1 MPSSPEPRA
10 RVAALP
16 PAYCAAAGR
25 RGLKTGGMR
34 DFRFSCNV
42 FAIRSADGF
51 TGYCQAAER
60 FGYDAVF
67 TADHLGSPAPFAPLA
82 AAAAATRRLRV
93 GTMVLN
99 IGFWH
104 PHLLAREVATADVLT
119 GGRLE
124 LGLGAGHMKWEFDA
138 AGLPWRPLPERVGLL
153 ESALDEMERLFGAD
167 GYPQDRPYRDAYH
180 VPPLTPVQRRG
191 LNGTGPPLI
200 LGGTGDRMLTLAARR
215 ADTVAVGGL
224 LQVPGKPPGTFRIAT
239 AAEADERVAFVRR
252 EAGDR
257 AAGLELHALVQAVVV
272 TGDRAGAARDLVAER
287 LPYLT
292 VDELLETPFVLI
304 GTVAEIADQLAE
316 RRERYGFSFITVHE
330 PYMTAF
336 GPVIERLRG

>member
-1 MPSSPEPRA
+1 M
-10 RVAALP
+10 AALP

-25 RGLKTGGMR
+25 RGLKTGRMR

-60 FGYDAVF
+60 FGYDAVL
-67 TADHLGSPAPFAPLA
+67 TADHLGSPAPFAPLV
-82 AAAAATRRLRV
+82 AAAAATQRLRV

-99 IGFWH
+99 IGFWN

-138 AGLPWRPLPERVGLL
+138 AGLPWRPLAERVRLL
-153 ESALDEMERLFGAD
+153 ESALDELERIFGSD
-167 GYPQDRPYRDAYH
+167 GYPQDREYRDAYQ
-180 VPPLTPVQRRG
+180 VPPLAPVQRRG

-200 LGGTGDRMLTLAARR
+200 LGGTGDRMLRLAARR
-215 ADTVAVGGL
+215 ADTVAVGGVF
-224 LQVPGKPPGTFRIAT
+224 QVAGQPPGTFRVAT
-239 AAEADERVAFVRR
+239 AAEAAERVVFVRQ

-257 AAGLELHALVQAVVV
+257 ADDLELHALIQLVVV
-272 TGDRAGAARDLVAER
+272 TDDRAGAARDLVAKR

-292 VDELLETPFVLI
+292 VEELLATPFILI
-304 GTVAEIADQLAE
+304 GTAGEIADQLTE

>member
-1 MPSSPEPRA
+1 
-10 RVAALP
+10 
-16 PAYCAAAGR
+16 
-25 RGLKTGGMR
+25 MR

-42 FAIRSADGF
+42 FAIRSAAGF
-51 TGYCQAAER
+51 TEYCQAAER

-67 TADHLGSPAPFAPLA
+67 TADHLGSPAPFAPLV
-82 AAAAATRRLRV
+82 AAAAATQLRV

-99 IGFWH
+99 IGFWN
-104 PHLLAREVATADVLT
+104 PHLLAREVATADLLT

-138 AGLPWRPLPERVGLL
+138 AGLPWRPLPERAGLV
-153 ESALDEMERLFGAD
+153 EAALDEMEQIFGSE
-167 GYPQDRPYRDAYH
+167 GYPADRAYRDAYG
-180 VPPLTPVQRRG
+180 VPPLAPVQRRG

-200 LGGTGDRMLTLAARR
+200 LGGTGDRMLRLAARR
-215 ADTVAVGGL
+215 ADTVAVGGVF
-224 LQVPGKPPGTFRIAT
+224 QVPGKPPGTFRIAT

-257 AAGLELHALVQAVVV
+257 AAGIELHALIQAVVV
-272 TGDRAGAARDLVAER
+272 TDDRAGAARDLVAER

-304 GTVAEIADQLAE
+304 GTAGHIAGQLTD

-330 PYMTAF
+330 PYMATF
-336 GPVIERLRG
+336 GPVIERLRA

>member
-1 MPSSPEPRA
+1 
-10 RVAALP
+10 
-16 PAYCAAAGR
+16 
-25 RGLKTGGMR
+25 MR

-42 FAIRSADGF
+42 FAIRSAGGF
-51 TGYCQAAER
+51 TEYCQRAER
-60 FGYDAVF
+60 FGYDVLF
-67 TADHLGSPAPFAPLA
+67 TADHLGSPAPFAPLVA
-82 AAAAATRRLRV
+82 AASATRLRV

-99 IGFWH
+99 IGFWN
-104 PHLLAREVATADVLT
+104 PHLLAREVATADLLT

-138 AGLPWRPLPERVGLL
+138 AGLPWRPLAERVGLL
-153 ESALDEMERLFGAD
+153 ESALDEMEQVFGPD
-167 GYPQDRPYRDAYH
+167 GYPQDRAYRDAYE
-180 VPPLTPVQRRG
+180 VPPLAPVQRRG

-200 LGGTGDRMLTLAARR
+200 LGGTGDGMLRLAARR
-215 ADTVAVGGL
+215 ADTVAVGGVF
-224 LQVPGKPPGTFRIAT
+224 QMPGKPPGTFRIAT

-257 AAGLELHALVQAVVV
+257 AGDLEMHALIQVVVV
-272 TGDRAGAARDLVAER
+272 TGDRAGTARDIVAER

-304 GTVAEIADQLAE
+304 GTEEEIAGQLIE

-330 PYMTAF
+330 PYMAAF
-336 GPVIERLRG
+336 GPVIERLRA